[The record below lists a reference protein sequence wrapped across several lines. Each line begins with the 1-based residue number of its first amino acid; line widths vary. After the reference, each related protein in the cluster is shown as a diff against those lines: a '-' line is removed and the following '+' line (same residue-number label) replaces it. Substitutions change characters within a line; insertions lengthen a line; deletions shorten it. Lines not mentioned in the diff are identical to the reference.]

1 MAAIQISRAFALCSL
16 FVIALADMQHARADD
31 AAPGVLE
38 RTGKAIDHAAQ
49 KTGEAVKPV
58 VEKTGTAV
66 KKAGEKVGEALE
78 KTDKKIQGV
87 VNKDGKYHGKS
98 AQEQLSESH

>member
-1 MAAIQISRAFALCSL
+1 MAAIRISRAFALSSL
-16 FVIALADMQHARADD
+16 VIALAGMQHARADD
-31 AAPGVLE
+31 AATPGVLE

-58 VEKTGTAV
+58 VEKTGAAI

-87 VNKDGKYHGKS
+87 VNKDGKYQGKP